1 MEFQFCSISL
11 TLCCLQ
17 GSRFFK
23 RKWNKYDQ
31 ILIYFCSKYCSLDLL
46 LRKSCILK
54 CVCLFYFFTLV
65 AIQLHQKKNCQ
76 QKFFAL
82 CMLPTNIR
90 DKKMTEVFNVCHG
103 KLALR
108 VANGFFSTQ
117 LFKADCYKIII
128 SITLL
133 YHVGSLGNLQTL
145 KVDENHLAEL
155 PASIGR

>member
-31 ILIYFCSKYCSLDLL
+31 ILIYFCSKYCSLNLL

-54 CVCLFYFFTLV
+54 YVCLFYFFTLV

-76 QKFFAL
+76 QKFVALCIVAIQLHQKKNCQQKFVAL

-90 DKKMTEVFNVCHG
+90 DKIMTEVFNVCHG
-103 KLALR
+103 KLAL
-108 VANGFFSTQ
+108 T
-117 LFKADCYKIII
+117 K
-128 SITLL
+128 
-133 YHVGSLGNLQTL
+133 GSQWFLQHP
-145 KVDENHLAEL
+145 VV
-155 PASIGR
+155 

>member
-1 MEFQFCSISL
+1 MQTKKYSKETNSTHINQNDGILVLQLLSL

-46 LRKSCILK
+46 LRKSCILR

-65 AIQLHQKKNCQ
+65 AMQLHQKKNCQ
-76 QKFFAL
+76 QKFVAH

-90 DKKMTEVFNVCHG
+90 DKIMTEVFNICHG
-103 KLALR
+103 KLAL
-108 VANGFFSTQ
+108 T
-117 LFKADCYKIII
+117 K
-128 SITLL
+128 
-133 YHVGSLGNLQTL
+133 GSQWFLQHP
-145 KVDENHLAEL
+145 VV
-155 PASIGR
+155 

>member
-1 MEFQFCSISL
+1 MQTKKYSKETNSTHINQNDGILVLQLLSL

-65 AIQLHQKKNCQ
+65 AMQLHQKKNCQ
-76 QKFFAL
+76 QKFVAH

-90 DKKMTEVFNVCHG
+90 DKIMTEVFNVCHG
-103 KLALR
+103 KLAL
-108 VANGFFSTQ
+108 T
-117 LFKADCYKIII
+117 K
-128 SITLL
+128 
-133 YHVGSLGNLQTL
+133 GSQWFLQHP
-145 KVDENHLAEL
+145 VV
-155 PASIGR
+155 

>member
-1 MEFQFCSISL
+1 MQTKKYSKETNSTHINQNDGILVLQLLSL

-65 AIQLHQKKNCQ
+65 AMQLHQKKNCQ
-76 QKFFAL
+76 QKFVAH

-90 DKKMTEVFNVCHG
+90 DKIMTEVFNVCHG
-103 KLALR
+103 KLAL
-108 VANGFFSTQ
+108 TQ
-117 LFKADCYKIII
+117 
-128 SITLL
+128 
-133 YHVGSLGNLQTL
+133 GSQWFLQHP
-145 KVDENHLAEL
+145 VV
-155 PASIGR
+155 

>member
-1 MEFQFCSISL
+1 MQTKKYSKETNSTHINQNNGIL
-11 TLCCLQ
+11 VLQHICLQ

-76 QKFFAL
+76 QKFVAL

-90 DKKMTEVFNVCHG
+90 DKIMTEVFNVCHG
-103 KLALR
+103 KLAL
-108 VANGFFSTQ
+108 T
-117 LFKADCYKIII
+117 K
-128 SITLL
+128 
-133 YHVGSLGNLQTL
+133 GSQWFLQHP
-145 KVDENHLAEL
+145 VV
-155 PASIGR
+155 

>member
-1 MEFQFCSISL
+1 MQTKKYSKETNSTHINQNDGILVLQLLSL

-46 LRKSCILK
+46 LRKSCILR

-65 AIQLHQKKNCQ
+65 AMQLHQKKNCQ
-76 QKFFAL
+76 QKFVAH

-90 DKKMTEVFNVCHG
+90 DKIMTEVFNVCHG
-103 KLALR
+103 KLAL
-108 VANGFFSTQ
+108 T
-117 LFKADCYKIII
+117 K
-128 SITLL
+128 
-133 YHVGSLGNLQTL
+133 GSQWFLQHP
-145 KVDENHLAEL
+145 VV
-155 PASIGR
+155 

>member
-1 MEFQFCSISL
+1 MQTKKYSKETNSTHINQNNGIL
-11 TLCCLQ
+11 VLQHICLQ

-65 AIQLHQKKNCQ
+65 AMQLHQKKNCQ
-76 QKFFAL
+76 QKFVAH

-90 DKKMTEVFNVCHG
+90 DKIMTEVFNVCHG
-103 KLALR
+103 KLAL
-108 VANGFFSTQ
+108 T
-117 LFKADCYKIII
+117 K
-128 SITLL
+128 
-133 YHVGSLGNLQTL
+133 GSQWFLQHP
-145 KVDENHLAEL
+145 VV
-155 PASIGR
+155 

>member
-76 QKFFAL
+76 QKFVAH

-90 DKKMTEVFNVCHG
+90 DKIMTEVFNVCHG
-103 KLALR
+103 KLALTK
-108 VANGFFSTQ
+108 GSQCTQ

>member
-1 MEFQFCSISL
+1 MQTKKYSKETNSTHINQNDGILVLQLLSL

-76 QKFFAL
+76 QKFVAH

-90 DKKMTEVFNVCHG
+90 DKIMTEVFNVCHG
-103 KLALR
+103 KLAL
-108 VANGFFSTQ
+108 T
-117 LFKADCYKIII
+117 K
-128 SITLL
+128 
-133 YHVGSLGNLQTL
+133 GSQWFLQHP
-145 KVDENHLAEL
+145 VV
-155 PASIGR
+155 